1 MIFAAKIKLLVQ
13 IWLKNFVKNKNNN
26 KKNFPAVYTMKHA
39 GFQKKIFSIFCPW
52 GKAPGFSL

>member
-39 GFQKKIFSIFCPW
+39 GFQKKIFSIFCP
-52 GKAPGFSL
+52 